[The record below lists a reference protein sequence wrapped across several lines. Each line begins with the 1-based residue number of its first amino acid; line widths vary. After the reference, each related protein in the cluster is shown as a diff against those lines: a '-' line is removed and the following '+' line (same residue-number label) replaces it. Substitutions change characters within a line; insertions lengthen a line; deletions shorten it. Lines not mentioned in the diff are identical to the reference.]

1 MRPAQVIVVESS
13 ALIAILRGEP
23 ESLTFAA
30 AIIRAERRVISA
42 ATWFEASMVW
52 IGRSDDIGQSQI
64 FDELLTKLGLEVHP
78 LTPDHARIAR
88 EAFRRYGKGRGT
100 RSEGHPKL
108 NFGDCFAYALAK
120 ALDAPLLFKGEDFAG
135 TDVKRA

>member
-1 MRPAQVIVVESS
+1 MIVVDSS

-30 AIIRAERRVISA
+30 AIIQAEHRVISA

-52 IGRSDDIGQSQI
+52 IGRSDDIGQSEI

-88 EAFRRYGKGRGT
+88 DAFRRYGKGRGT
-100 RSEGHPKL
+100 PTRSSTSATALPTLSPKRSTRR
-108 NFGDCFAYALAK
+108 CC
-120 ALDAPLLFKGEDFAG
+120 
-135 TDVKRA
+135 

>member
-1 MRPAQVIVVESS
+1 MIVVDSS

-30 AIIRAERRVISA
+30 AIIQAERRVISA

-64 FDELLTKLGLEVHP
+64 FDELLTKLA
-78 LTPDHARIAR
+78 ARVSVRPAAR
-88 EAFRRYGKGRGT
+88 SR
-100 RSEGHPKL
+100 
-108 NFGDCFAYALAK
+108 
-120 ALDAPLLFKGEDFAG
+120 
-135 TDVKRA
+135 